1 MKPGGSGA
9 SPASERFLTRWS
21 RLKRTGTVPAE
32 TTPAPTP
39 PTTVA
44 AVTSTPAPAARDMVP
59 AAAHTGD
66 IGALPPID
74 SLSIESDFAPFFQP
88 KVPEAL
94 RRAAVKKLFA
104 DPRFNVMDGLDVYI
118 DDYSK
123 ADPIPPE
130 MLKMLNHAR
139 DLIDHP
145 SNRIEREQAA
155 AHGDGTAN
163 GVEQSAA
170 AVEPKPGAG
179 ESEAPGAA
187 QRNDDPIE
195 SAAAAQSPEPADTA
209 DRSNEPAGNAA
220 QSPFA
225 SDRPAG
231 PR

>member
-1 MKPGGSGA
+1 MKPDSPDA
-9 SPASERFLTRWS
+9 SPPSERFLTRWS
-21 RLKRTGTVPAE
+21 RLKRTGALPAE
-32 TTPAPTP
+32 AAPTSP
-39 PTTVA
+39 PSA
-44 AVTSTPAPAARDMVP
+44 AASPGSVP
-59 AAAHTGD
+59 AAGAPDAAAAH
-66 IGALPPID
+66 AEAAASLPPIE

-155 AHGDGTAN
+155 AAGDGTAPDT
-163 GVEQSAA
+163 GI
-170 AVEPKPGAG
+170 
-179 ESEAPGAA
+179 
-187 QRNDDPIE
+187 DE
-195 SAAAAQSPEPADTA
+195 SAAAESTSGTTAATESTSDTTAAELKAPPAVAHRADDTLEPAEA
-209 DRSNEPAGNAA
+209 AA
-220 QSPFA
+220 QSKVTTG
-225 SDRPAG
+225 RPADAG
-231 PR
+231 